1 MQLENGPREKLLNE
15 GAQNLSTEELIAI
28 LLRTGT
34 KDKDVIALSREIFD
48 RYDRSLYKL
57 SKATINELKKIKGL
71 GDVKIVTLVA
81 ALEISKR
88 LVKEEYKEEFISLKS
103 PEDVYRYCID
113 MQAFEQEVVR
123 VLFVDSK
130 LRLIGSKDIS
140 KGTINTS
147 IAHPR
152 DIFREALT
160 KNAPGII
167 VAHNHPSGDPTP
179 SMDDIEITKKLIEAG
194 KIIGITVH
202 DHVVIGSGY
211 ISIISKIKDR

>member
-1 MQLENGPREKLLNE
+1 MQLENGPRERLLND
-15 GAQNLSTEELIAI
+15 GAQNLTTEELIAI

-34 KDKDVIALSREIFD
+34 KEKDVIALSREIFD

-57 SKATINELKKIKGL
+57 SKATIDELREIKGL
-71 GDVKIVTLVA
+71 GDVKIVTLLS

-88 LVKEEYKEEFISLKS
+88 LVKEEYKESFVSLKS
-103 PEDVYRYCID
+103 PEDVYKYCID
-113 MQAFEQEVVR
+113 MQSFEQEVVR

-179 SMDDIEITKKLIEAG
+179 STDDIEITKKLIEAG

-202 DHVVIGSGY
+202 DHVVIGTGY
-211 ISIISKIKDR
+211 ISIISRIKDK